1 MNQTKPE
8 TALKTIIETLRNG
21 NRFALAS
28 HARPDGDSI
37 GSQVSLAL
45 ALRKMGKEVVVV
57 SHDPAPL
64 YFLKFPGIDDL
75 KITTTVEEQFDAV
88 IMLECG
94 YVDRAEISGLDKSFL
109 INIDHHLGNT
119 KYGTV
124 NWIDESA
131 SACAE
136 MVFELISSLGIM
148 ITKDIAKYIY
158 VAILTDTGSFNH
170 SHITARTFDICRQ
183 LMDSGIDPV
192 EISACV
198 YQNNHIGK
206 IKLTGLMLN
215 RMQLVNNDR
224 IAILDVNDSILKKT
238 CCTTDDLEGLINIP
252 LTASNISAVI
262 LFKEFN
268 EQIRVSLRSK
278 SIIDVRSIAETY
290 GGGGHLN
297 AAGFTLSTPTDKSC
311 HRVIAQVTE
320 AIDASGITTTVD
332 S

>member
-1 MNQTKPE
+1 MNQTNPE
-8 TALKTIIETLRNG
+8 TALKMIVETLRNG

-37 GSQVSLAL
+37 GSQLALAL
-45 ALRKMGKEVVVV
+45 ALRKMDKEVVIV

-64 YFLKFPGIDDL
+64 YFSNFSGIDDL
-75 KITTTVEEQFDAV
+75 EITTTVEEKFDAV
-88 IMLECG
+88 IALECG
-94 YVDRAEISGLDKSFL
+94 YVDRTEISGLDNSFL

-119 KYGTV
+119 KYGAV

-136 MVFELISSLGIM
+136 MVFDLISSLGVV
-148 ITKDIAKYIY
+148 ITEDIAKYIY
-158 VAILTDTGSFNH
+158 VGILTDTGSFHH

-183 LMDSGIDPV
+183 LMDTGIDPIS
-192 EISACV
+192 ISACV

-206 IKLTGLMLN
+206 LRLTGTLLN
-215 RMQLVNNDR
+215 RMQLVSNNR
-224 IAILDVNDSILKKT
+224 IAILDVNDSILKET
-238 CCTTDDLEGLINIP
+238 YCTTEDLEGLINIP
-252 LTASNISAVI
+252 LTASNISVAI

-278 SIIDVRSIAETY
+278 GMIDVRSIAETY

-297 AAGFTLSTPTDKSC
+297 ASGFTLSIPTDKSR

-320 AIDASGITTTVD
+320 AINASEITTTVD